1 MEQSDFFALNLSK
14 IRKMI
19 SWHPTDFFRLKRW
32 SLDIN
37 PSRGPYSGCFFLQR
51 GTHRVQAQ
59 PLSLFDLLRVA
70 QIRVFRLNIVGHL
83 ATIESWERERFT
95 VRGIHKE
102 DDFMTWD
109 SG

>member
-1 MEQSDFFALNLSK
+1 MTISFETLRWNKAIFCFESVQNLKDDFLTSTLVGTPH
-14 IRKMI
+14 
-19 SWHPTDFFRLKRW
+19 W
-32 SLDIN
+32 
-37 PSRGPYSGCFFLQR
+37 GCFFLPLSPV

-83 ATIESWERERFT
+83 ATIVSWERERFT

-102 DDFMTWD
+102 DDCMTWD